1 MVVRAASVPCVEQSF
16 PRRTI
21 TQNQFEK
28 RVKMIRFQRIFT
40 SVSKFDINLLKI
52 LPKVKKNRLQFV
64 LPKNHPFFNL
74 LYYKE
79 LIWCCKSNEILS

>member
-1 MVVRAASVPCVEQSF
+1 M
-16 PRRTI
+16 
-21 TQNQFEK
+21 
-28 RVKMIRFQRIFT
+28 
-40 SVSKFDINLLKI
+40 SKFDINLLKI

-79 LIWCCKSNEILS
+79 LKMMYDSNKILS